1 MAKARWIPVT
11 ERLPKKVESVT
22 VTVDVKG
29 KRMVTTAYYDNN
41 EGGWHYTANGMKA
54 NVVAWMALAPW
65 EG

>member
-1 MAKARWIPVT
+1 MAKARWHPVA
-11 ERLPKKVESVT
+11 ERLPQKVESVT

-29 KRMVTTAYYDNN
+29 KRMVTTAYYDN
-41 EGGWHYTANGMKA
+41 EGCWRYTANGMKA